1 MTKRRFAGFTLIEML
16 VVVAIILILAA
27 ILFPALNKGRE
38 SARNA
43 RCASN
48 LRQLQLASLNMAM
61 GGSLPQA
68 ESFWQPDGLGGF
80 SHVHGW
86 VAWYNSSYASETA
99 GGSVGLYAW
108 SGANGYGSITNG
120 SLWVCVKSA
129 DIYVCP
135 SFALKSVCGQSDAMR
150 SYAMV
155 TNMSVGGANI
165 LGLQGAT
172 TALYCDDNNVRTSP
186 YDPKC
191 GTNELG
197 VWHNG
202 KGNVVYLDGHIEH
215 R

>member
-1 MTKRRFAGFTLIEML
+1 MKMKRFRGFTLIEML
-16 VVVAIILILAA
+16 VVVAIILVLAA
-27 ILFPALNKGRE
+27 LLIPALGKGRE

-61 GGSLPQA
+61 GGWLPPA
-68 ESFWQPDGLGGF
+68 ESYWQDNGDGTI
-80 SHVHGW
+80 SHKQGW
-86 VAWYNSSYASETA
+86 VAWYNI
-99 GGSVGLYAW
+99 
-108 SGANGYGSITNG
+108 SGTLNSGPKGNEKYDWFGQNGYASITNG
-120 SLWVCVKSA
+120 ALWGFVKSS

-135 SFALKSVCGQSDAMR
+135 SFALKSFCGVSDAMR

-172 TALYCDDNNVRTSP
+172 TALYCDDNYVKNSP

-191 GTNELG
+191 GTNEVG

-202 KGNVVYLDGHIEH
+202 KGNIVFLDGHIE
-215 R
+215 RQ